1 MSEGKFGNELHHN
14 HTYKTLR
21 VVGGEEGGCDLRY
34 TVWCGGERELVDL
47 EVMLSF
53 FFFGSCYL
61 LLCLSFCHLEFC

>member
-21 VVGGEEGGCDLRY
+21 VVAGEEGGCDLRY
-34 TVWCGGERELVDL
+34 TVWCGGERELFDL

-53 FFFGSCYL
+53 FFLGLVICCCVYRFAT
-61 LLCLSFCHLEFC
+61 